1 MPLLGVFLKYIS
13 RDMPFITVIPRI
25 LSQNLMIF
33 SKKSEFWQKFNSQFY
48 KSHFSHF
55 WTVGSITLS
64 LSFKKSHMRLSGG
77 F

>member
-33 SKKSEFWQKFNSQFY
+33 FEKVGILAKIQL
-48 KSHFSHF
+48 
-55 WTVGSITLS
+55 TVL
-64 LSFKKSHMRLSGG
+64 
-77 F
+77 